1 MVQICCGANAE
12 IEVWVKRNM
21 CIGDGAEVQRWC
33 RDEEVK
39 RYRVAHSVAEV
50 QRWRGAG
57 VVVVC
62 SKLGTTNP
70 INSVHQVLHLLN

>member
-1 MVQICCGANAE
+1 VVQICCGANAE

-50 QRWRGAG
+50 QRCGG
-57 VVVVC
+57 GEV
-62 SKLGTTNP
+62 
-70 INSVHQVLHLLN
+70 QVW